1 MNSFISLVMRKPKPT
16 RGLNPETN
24 KSWNS
29 CFAAIKEEENNLI
42 WIFHFKKKNWKKRN
56 KRDEWVWK
64 MKTYRIGNWKN
75 SGLVVI
81 VCNARKP
88 LEKKLDPIGIRW

>member
-42 WIFHFKKKNWKKRN
+42 WIFHFKKKKNERKEIKGMNEYEKWKLTELEIK
-56 KRDEWVWK
+56 
-64 MKTYRIGNWKN
+64 KT
-75 SGLVVI
+75 V
-81 VCNARKP
+81 
-88 LEKKLDPIGIRW
+88 D